1 MKDNSKAIAERLGAL
16 AEMPYP
22 SLGID
27 VDGCVD
33 EAPLFF
39 RLLTNYWPGK
49 VFVLT
54 FRDDRAK
61 AVEDLAR
68 YGIRYDELILV
79 DSFEA
84 KAEVIVDR
92 GILVYF
98 DDQPEMI
105 KNVPSTVNVMLVR
118 NEGNF
123 SFDERLWQFSNA
135 TARFL

>member
-22 SLGID
+22 SLGINL
-27 VDGCVD
+27 DGCVD

-54 FRDDRAK
+54 YRDDHAK
-61 AVEDLAR
+61 TEADFAR
-68 YGIRYDELILV
+68 FGIRYDELILV
-79 DSFEA
+79 SSFEA

-92 GILVYF
+92 GILIYF
-98 DDQPEMI
+98 DDQPEML

-123 SFDERLWQFSNA
+123 CFDERLWQFSEA
-135 TARFL
+135 TARCL